1 MSVLLSLVLSRARRP
16 RPDPTR
22 PPVHFQQRSFRIM
35 QRKTAV
41 AAVAASALA
50 APAAAEAHVT
60 LQPSTAV
67 AGAST
72 VENVRVPN
80 ERDNASTVKVDLQ
93 LPHGFVAASYQPRP
107 GWSVNVTTAKLA
119 KPIQT
124 DDGPIDTE
132 VRRITFTGHGP
143 DGKIA
148 PGQFMDFPLSVQ
160 IPGKAGD
167 KLTFKALQTYSNGEV
182 VRWIGAPDS
191 DTPAPIVTV
200 TGADAA
206 KPVAPTSAPTT
217 PPKADNGGGG
227 ASKGLAWTALIVG
240 ALGLV
245 AGLAAVAT
253 RRSGVKAG

>member
-1 MSVLLSLVLSRARRP
+1 
-16 RPDPTR
+16 
-22 PPVHFQQRSFRIM
+22 M

-50 APAAAEAHVT
+50 APAAADAHVT
-60 LQPSTAV
+60 LQPNTAA
-67 AGAST
+67 AGVFT

-80 ERDNASTVKVDLQ
+80 ERDKASTVKVDLQ
-93 LPHGFVAASYQPRP
+93 LPHGFVFASYEPKI
-107 GWSVNVTTAKLA
+107 GWSVKVTKAKLA

-124 DDGPIDTE
+124 DDGPIDEE
-132 VRRITFTGHGP
+132 VRRITFTGRGP
-143 DGKIA
+143 NGKIG

-200 TGADAA
+200 TKAGEDAGSTA
-206 KPVAPTSAPTT
+206 ATPAAPAPASAPG
-217 PPKADNGGGG
+217 DDDGG
-227 ASKGLAWTALIVG
+227 ASNGLGWSALIVG

-245 AGLAAVAT
+245 AGLAALGI
-253 RRSGVKAG
+253 RRAGAKAS